1 MIYLKIKAR
10 LFEKSDNKKV
20 ICHVCANECI
30 ISPGKVG
37 ICRTRKNF
45 DGELFS
51 LIYGSLISSGSL
63 DPIEKK
69 PLYNFWPGATAYSI
83 ASIGCSF
90 RCQNC
95 QNWSIS
101 QANPTD
107 EGKNGFYDLKG
118 YEDREMTLIEM
129 KPEDLV
135 KRVIKSGAKTLAYT
149 YNEPLI
155 WHEWII
161 DTAQL
166 LKKEDIKTILVTN
179 GYSTPEATKEL
190 IKVGIDA
197 ANIDIKAMTDDF
209 YKKICGVKSVQPVL
223 DTAKRFKS
231 NGIHVEV
238 TNLIIP
244 DLNDKKE
251 DIRILCKWIVENLG
265 NDTPTHFSAY
275 HPDFKTPSM
284 KRTPLETLDL
294 AYNIAKEEGLFF
306 PYVGNISHEK
316 GGNTYCPDC
325 SFLLL
330 RRSGYSFTKIDVS
343 ENMKCPNC
351 NYNLNNDIIGDI
363 NRKIKHRLSFF

>member
-1 MIYLKIKAR
+1 MKIKAR
-10 LFEKSDNKKV
+10 LWDKLDEGKV
-20 ICHVCANECI
+20 KCHVCANECTI
-30 ISPGKVG
+30 MPGKVG

-107 EGKNGFYDLKG
+107 DGKNGFFDLEG
-118 YEDREMTLIEM
+118 YNDRGMSLVEMT
-129 KPEDLV
+129 PEKLV
-135 KRVIKSGAKTLAYT
+135 KKVIKSGAKTLAYT

-155 WHEWII
+155 WHEWIL
-161 DTAQL
+161 DTAIL

-179 GYSTPEATKEL
+179 GFSTPEASKEL
-190 IKVGIDA
+190 IEVGIDA
-197 ANIDIKAMTDDF
+197 ANIDIKAMSDAF
-209 YKKICGVKSVQPVL
+209 YKEICGVKSVQPVL
-223 DTAKRFKS
+223 DTAKRFKN

-244 DLNDKKE
+244 NWNDSQE
-251 DIRILCKWIVENLG
+251 DIKKLCNWIVDNLG
-265 NDTPTHFSAY
+265 KNTPTHFSAY
-275 HPDFKTPSM
+275 HPDFKVPSK
-284 KRTPLETLDL
+284 KRTPYETLNM
-294 AYNIAKEEGLFF
+294 AYKIAKEAGLYF
-306 PYVGNISHEK
+306 PYIGNISHEE
-316 GGNTYCPDC
+316 GSNTYCPNC
-325 SFLLL
+325 NHLIFG
-330 RRSGYSFTKIDVS
+330 RSGYSFTKIDIT
-343 ENMKCPNC
+343 EDNKCPNC
-351 NYNLNNDIIGDI
+351 GYDLKNDIIGKS
-363 NRKIKHRLSFF
+363 NKSPSHRFAFL